1 MTDAPSGVTESGLQ
15 GCLFLSLQAMA
26 YIRNCMYRFLIVGLF
41 SIFQLPVLLAAD
53 ETQDDDFRKSLSLCR
68 NDSCRADVNL
78 EAAAYFAD
86 PQRQNLDKAL
96 QYAQEG
102 SRIAE
107 SVKYRKGMAM
117 GYALMAKIY
126 KAKKDIPNYLRY
138 GRKALQYGISTE
150 GDRSVK
156 KTLTEIP
163 ASSNNPSGASDGR
176 RLDELERR
184 NQMTQEELARQ
195 LAAMEAQQRSQTMM
209 KQELESLY
217 SGKLQTELAL
227 LAKDSLLSMKDTA
240 LLVATLQ
247 AQTQA
252 AELRALATDN
262 ELKELTLKRQ
272 KEQSRLYIVIS
283 VLGGIISWILFLMYF
298 SNRRQAKKLAREKE
312 RSEQLLLNIL
322 PDEVANELKN
332 TGKARARR
340 YDNVTVMF
348 TDFRNFSGISKNMS
362 PEDLVA
368 ELDYYFSEFDNIINR
383 HGLEKIKT
391 IGDAY
396 MCAGGL
402 PHESPDHALRV
413 VEAALDIREFVQ
425 RRGKERE
432 ANGLPVFEIRIGV
445 HSGPVVAGIVGSK
458 KFAFDIWGDTVN
470 TASRMESS
478 GEPGK
483 VNISGYTVKL
493 LEDRFRL
500 EHRGKIPVKNL
511 GEMDQYFVVR
521 T

>member
-1 MTDAPSGVTESGLQ
+1 
-15 GCLFLSLQAMA
+15 
-26 YIRNCMYRFLIVGLF
+26 
-41 SIFQLPVLLAAD
+41 
-53 ETQDDDFRKSLSLCR
+53 
-68 NDSCRADVNL
+68 
-78 EAAAYFAD
+78 
-86 PQRQNLDKAL
+86 
-96 QYAQEG
+96 
-102 SRIAE
+102 
-107 SVKYRKGMAM
+107 
-117 GYALMAKIY
+117 
-126 KAKKDIPNYLRY
+126 
-138 GRKALQYGISTE
+138 
-150 GDRSVK
+150 
-156 KTLTEIP
+156 
-163 ASSNNPSGASDGR
+163 
-176 RLDELERR
+176 
-184 NQMTQEELARQ
+184 
-195 LAAMEAQQRSQTMM
+195 
-209 KQELESLY
+209 LY

-368 ELDYYFSEFDNIINR
+368 ELDYCFSEFDNIINR

-413 VEAALDIREFVQ
+413 VEAALDIQEFVN

-478 GEPGK
+478 GQPGK

>member
-1 MTDAPSGVTESGLQ
+1 MLRLFSVVI
-15 GCLFLSLQAMA
+15 FLS
-26 YIRNCMYRFLIVGLF
+26 
-41 SIFQLPVLLAAD
+41 FQLPLLHSED
-53 ETQDDDFRKSLSLCR
+53 KTQEDDFRRRISICR
-68 NDSCRADVNL
+68 DDSCRADVNL
-78 EAAAYFAD
+78 DAAAYFSN
-86 PQRQNLDKAL
+86 PQSQNLDKAL

-102 SRIAE
+102 TRIAE
-107 SVKYRKGMAM
+107 AANYRKGMAM
-117 GYALMAKIY
+117 GYALLAKIY
-126 KAKKDIPNYLRY
+126 KAKKDIPNYFRF
-138 GRKALQYGISTE
+138 GRKALQLGIT
-150 GDRSVK
+150 GDGERTGKKPGVQTSASV
-156 KTLTEIP
+156 
-163 ASSNNPSGASDGR
+163 NNPSGAIDGR
-176 RLDELERR
+176 RLDELERK
-184 NQMTQEELARQ
+184 NQITQEELARQ
-195 LAAMEAQQRSQTMM
+195 LAAMEAQQRDQTIL
-209 KQELESLY
+209 KQELETLY

-240 LLVATLQ
+240 LLLATLQ
-247 AQTQA
+247 SQTQA
-252 AELRALATDN
+252 AELRALAKDN

-272 KEQSRLYIVIS
+272 QEQSRLYIIIS
-283 VLGGIISWILFLMYF
+283 VLGGVISWILFIMYF

-322 PDEVANELKN
+322 PNEVATELKN

-340 YDNVTVMF
+340 YENVSVMF
-348 TDFRNFSGISKNMS
+348 TDFRNFSVISKNMS

-368 ELDYYFSEFDNIINR
+368 EIDHCFSEFDNIISR

-402 PHESPDHALRV
+402 PHESQDHALRV
-413 VEAALDIREFVQ
+413 VEAALDIQEFVLQ
-425 RRGKERE
+425 RAKERE
-432 ANGLPVFEIRIGV
+432 SNGLPVFEIRIGV

-458 KFAFDIWGDTVN
+458 KFAYDIWGDTVN

-478 GEPGK
+478 GVPGK
-483 VNISGYTVKL
+483 VNISGYTVQL